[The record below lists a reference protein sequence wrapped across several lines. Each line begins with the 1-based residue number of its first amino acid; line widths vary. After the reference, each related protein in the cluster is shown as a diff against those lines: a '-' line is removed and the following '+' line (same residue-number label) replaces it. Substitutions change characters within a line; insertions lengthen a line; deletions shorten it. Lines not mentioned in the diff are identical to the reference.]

1 MLSRFWAV
9 LISTFLCLCGFR
21 SGAEAAAAPASPPKP
36 RPVADTLTPDE
47 RVNINVYK
55 TANKAVVYITTITP
69 TQDMFSRVVP
79 STGEGSG
86 CILTS
91 DGYIL
96 TNYHVV
102 KDARFVNV
110 TLWDG
115 STLPAEITGVDPDYD
130 VAVIKID
137 PGRKVLSVIQLGDST
152 KLEVGRRVFVIG
164 NPFGFDR
171 TMTQGIISMIGRNLT
186 SVGGRV
192 IKGIIQTDAPVNP
205 GNSGGPLLNTRGEM
219 IGLTTA
225 IYSRLESSNAQWAG
239 IGFAIPI
246 NTVKRIFPELIAH
259 HRVVRPDIGIKAVR
273 AIRSAAVTGLMV
285 LSVDPNGPAAAAG
298 IQGLKVRVTKNGPF
312 TIQQIDADA
321 ADVLVKIDDAQ
332 LRTLDDLLS
341 YIENKKAGQVV
352 NLTVFREGKLIK
364 VPLKLSSGSQDDAAF
379 HRGR

>member
-1 MLSRFWAV
+1 MLSRIWAV
-9 LISTFLCLCGFR
+9 LISAFLCVCGFR
-21 SGAEAAAAPASPPKP
+21 SGAEAAATSAAAKPAAKA
-36 RPVADTLTPDE
+36 VVDTLTPDE
-47 RVNINVYK
+47 RVNVNVYK
-55 TANKAVVYITTITP
+55 TANKAVVYIATVTP

-102 KDARFVNV
+102 KDARFINV

-115 STLPAEITGVDPDYD
+115 QTIPAQVTGVDPDYD
-130 VAVIKID
+130 IAVIKVD
-137 PGRKVLSVIQLGDST
+137 PGRKVLSIMQLGDSS

-171 TMTQGIISMIGRNLT
+171 TMTQGIISMLGRNLT
-186 SVGGRV
+186 SIGGRI

-225 IYSRLESSNAQWAG
+225 IYSRLESSSAQWAG

-259 HRVVRPDIGIKAVR
+259 HHVSRPDIGIKAVR
-273 AIRSAAVTGLMV
+273 AIQSKTVSGLMV
-285 LSVDPNGPAAAAG
+285 LSVDPDGAAAAAG
-298 IQGLKVRVTKNGPF
+298 IQGLKVRITQNGPF
-312 TIQQIDADA
+312 TIQQIDADS
-321 ADVLVKIDDAQ
+321 ADVLVKIDDVT
-332 LRTLDDLLS
+332 LRTLDDLLA

-364 VPLKLSSGSQDDAAF
+364 VPLKLSSGS
-379 HRGR
+379 

>member
-1 MLSRFWAV
+1 MQSRTWAV
-9 LISTFLCLCGFR
+9 LVSAFLCLLGVR
-21 SGAEAAAAPASPPKP
+21 SGADAAAAAPGKP
-36 RPVADTLTPDE
+36 VTKAAIDTLTPDE
-47 RVNINVYK
+47 RVNIDVYK
-55 TANKAVVYITTITP
+55 TANKAVVYITTTTP
-69 TQDMFSRVVP
+69 TQDMFYRVVP

-102 KDARFVNV
+102 KDAKFVSV

-115 STLPAEITGVDPDYD
+115 STLPAQITGVDPDYD

-137 PGRKVLSVIQLGDST
+137 PGRKVLSVTQLGDSS

-186 SVGGRV
+186 SIGGRV

-205 GNSGGPLLNTRGEM
+205 GNSGGPLLNTHGEM

-225 IYSRLESSNAQWAG
+225 IYSRLESSSAQWAG

-259 HRVVRPDIGIKAVR
+259 HHVIRPDIGIKAVR
-273 AIRSAAVTGLMV
+273 AIQTREVGGLMV
-285 LSVDPNGPAAAAG
+285 LSIDPNGAAAAAG
-298 IQGLKVRVTKNGPF
+298 LQGIKVRVTQNGPF
-312 TIQQIDADA
+312 TIQQVDADS
-321 ADVLVKIDDAQ
+321 ADILVKIDDVQ
-332 LRTLDDLLS
+332 LKSLDDLLA

-352 NLTVFREGKLIK
+352 NLTVFRDGKLIK
-364 VPLKLSSGSQDDAAF
+364 IPLKLSSGS
-379 HRGR
+379 